1 MIFSG
6 AWAWVRGS
14 DTDKLGD
21 RQCQR
26 LQPHRYLFPARPHA
40 RQPQHP
46 ELIQLI
52 QPGSCLWTS
61 LFGGQIRKQTITVQ
75 WGRGGAG
82 GPRA

>member
-1 MIFSG
+1 MESRENWRRGQEVFLSMIFSG

-26 LQPHRYLFPARPHA
+26 LQPLRYLLPARPHA

-46 ELIQLI
+46 ELT
-52 QPGSCLWTS
+52 QPGS
-61 LFGGQIRKQTITVQ
+61 
-75 WGRGGAG
+75 
-82 GPRA
+82 

>member
-1 MIFSG
+1 MIFGG

-14 DTDKLGD
+14 TLISWVT
-21 RQCQR
+21 QCQR
-26 LQPHRYLFPARPHA
+26 LQPHRYLLPARPHA

-46 ELIQLI
+46 ELT

-61 LFGGQIRKQTITVQ
+61 LFGGQIRKQTIPVQ
-75 WGRGGAG
+75 WGNGGVG